1 MYKNKKGFWT
11 QQVTINGQR
20 RVLSAKNK
28 KDLLVKL
35 ANINRTEKKHRTPL
49 NKVADEWIRD
59 VEQRVTF
66 NTMKGYSSAYKKIV
80 TDWADT
86 PMEEITAQQVT
97 SWLNTYSRFAQKTI
111 KNILLVFREIYDY
124 AYVNYGIKD
133 NPALHIR
140 SPKGKGKREREFPSE
155 DDIRII
161 NESIDNENIYA
172 LMAYMALYT
181 GLRRGELCALQWK
194 DIDFEQKLIRVSKSI
209 YWTDDH
215 VPHVKEPKT
224 SAGIREVPLMD
235 SLADLLASRKGKA
248 NDYIFGLLKS
258 YQIDKGFARY
268 QRETGL
274 GVTLHGLRHGF
285 ASILYK
291 NNVDIKTAAYVLGH
305 AQSSTTLEIY
315 THLMEQDKLSSVRS
329 ALNQI

>member
-1 MYKNKKGFWT
+1 MYKKKKGYWT
-11 QQVTINGQR
+11 QQITINGQR
-20 RVLSAKNK
+20 KVLTAKSK
-28 KDLLVKL
+28 KDLILKL
-35 ANINRTEKKHRTPL
+35 ANVRDTKVHHRTPL

-59 VEQRVTF
+59 VEKRVTF
-66 NTMKGYSSAYKKIV
+66 NTMKGYSAAYKKIV
-80 TDWADT
+80 TDWEDT

-111 KNILLVFREIYDY
+111 KNILLVFREIYEF
-124 AYVNYGIKD
+124 AYVNYGVQN
-133 NPALHIR
+133 NPSLHLKAPR
-140 SPKGKGKREREFPSE
+140 GKGKKERNFPSE
-155 DDIRII
+155 EDIRIV
-161 NESIDNENIYA
+161 NENIDKPFG

-194 DIDFEQKLIRVSKSI
+194 DIDFDKKTIRVSKSV
-209 YWTDDH
+209 YWTNDH
-215 VPHVKEPKT
+215 VPHIKEPKT
-224 SAGIREVPLMD
+224 NAGIREVPIMD
-235 SLADLLASRKGKA
+235 TLYDILLPLKKRPSE
-248 NDYIFGLLKS
+248 YVFGLLHS